1 MCKQLSLDRGN
12 LFPLRKHF
20 HNHRVRSLDGVVRD
34 EVFFAGTGFALK
46 LNLSVSLTAGAN
58 HVRTTMEGPHA
69 TRRMMWKYVLPPL
82 LAITVTWIAASSATT
97 YYIQWVETSHQ
108 QVLDEN
114 VASIRSAEELQQAV
128 RRFKRVWSL
137 DGSTEVTA
145 PLLATS
151 ISDLRAASR
160 SLKRSSITDV
170 EKAHMD
176 AIEELIHHIE
186 ESVNSPTS
194 TGASD
199 SGLSEQM
206 TQWTGGVIDQ
216 AQILKGVNQRLIDD
230 GVARRSRVR
239 ILITIYR
246 NVLQVLGPLIG
257 VWMGWRL
264 SQRLQSWVGH
274 LSVTLQQTDSQEIEL
289 GTLLIPA
296 DGVLSDL
303 QHQAEAIVTRLK
315 NAQLELNQSRA
326 EVVRSERLAAV
337 GQLAAG
343 IAHELRNPMTSIK
356 LLLQHAARRGGSLA
370 LKAQQLELILEE
382 ISRMETTI
390 GGLLDFS
397 RQQPLRVSTHD
408 FRQTLQRALTL
419 IEARAR
425 HQKIHLQ
432 LHAPDNPVMLS
443 GDIELLHQ
451 VLVNLCI
458 NAIESMPEGGCL
470 TVTLSAAA
478 EDSLV
483 QVAISDTGPGIK
495 QETLPKLFEPFT
507 TTKERGT
514 GLGLAVSRRIVTQHH
529 GTLTGVNSPGGTGA
543 KFTMELPRHPEATGP
558 LDGKP

>member
-1 MCKQLSLDRGN
+1 M
-12 LFPLRKHF
+12 
-20 HNHRVRSLDGVVRD
+20 
-34 EVFFAGTGFALK
+34 
-46 LNLSVSLTAGAN
+46 
-58 HVRTTMEGPHA
+58 RTTMEGPHA

-128 RRFKRVWSL
+128 RRFRRVWSL

-145 PLLATS
+145 PLVVTS
-151 ISDLRAASR
+151 LSDLRAASR
-160 SLKRSSITDV
+160 SLNRSSITDV
-170 EKAHMD
+170 EKSHME
-176 AIEELIHHIE
+176 AIEELIRHIE

-199 SGLSEQM
+199 SVLSEQM
-206 TQWTGGVIDQ
+206 TKWTGGVIDQ

-343 IAHELRNPMTSIK
+343 IAHELRNPMTSVK
-356 LLLQHAARRGGSLA
+356 LLLQHAARRGGSSA
-370 LKAQQLELILEE
+370 LKTEQLDLILDE

-397 RQQPLRVSTHD
+397 RQQPLRVTTHD

-419 IEARAR
+419 VEARAR
-425 HQKIHLQ
+425 HQKIRIQ
-432 LHAPDNPVMLS
+432 RHAPDHPVLLS

-458 NAIESMPEGGCL
+458 NAIESMPEGGTL
-470 TVTLSAAA
+470 TVSLSASS
-478 EDSLV
+478 EDSPV
-483 QVAISDTGPGIK
+483 QVSVSDTGPGIQ

-514 GLGLAVSRRIVTQHH
+514 GLGLAVSRRIVAQHC
-529 GTLTGVNSPGGTGA
+529 GTLTGGNSPSGTGA
-543 KFTMELPRHPEATGP
+543 TFTMELPRHPEATG
-558 LDGKP
+558 LLEGTT